1 MRYLLIL
8 FSVLI
13 FGLLTQRLPLAAAEE
28 RIPVVLS
35 TDVGN
40 EVDDQW
46 AIVYLLTQ
54 PRFDVKGLLSAHAPT
69 LSPPA
74 GRTAYRILRS
84 VVEEHLNMREHPPLI
99 EGASLPLVDTHTP
112 ARSPA
117 VEFLLRIS
125 KDYAEDRRLNVLAIG
140 ASTDVASAILRDPSI
155 TRRIRVVA
163 MGFQN
168 WPNGGAEFNI
178 ANDVKAM
185 QVVLASGVPLVL
197 GSGDVCKK
205 DLSLSLEQA
214 RSMVAGRG
222 PVGEWLWT
230 EFEAWY
236 YRHVKPIRV
245 NDFSKPW
252 VIWDTI
258 VLAHLLNMTTAEE
271 YARPSLRDDMQFE
284 HPATDE
290 KITWI
295 TSVQSQRMWPDFLE
309 RLDAYQST
317 HALPPAPAP
326 GRLLP

>member
-1 MRYLLIL
+1 MCCR
-8 FSVLI
+8 
-13 FGLLTQRLPLAAAEE
+13 LTVFTTFFLAVLAAQE

-84 VVEEHLNMREHPPLI
+84 VVEEHLNMREHPPLL
-99 EGASLPLVDTHTP
+99 EGASEPLADARTP
-112 ARSPA
+112 AASPA
-117 VEFLLRIS
+117 VEFLLRVS
-125 KDYAEDRRLNVLAIG
+125 QGYTADRRLNVLTIG
-140 ASTDVASAILRDPSI
+140 AITDVASAILRDPAI
-155 TRRIRVVA
+155 AGRIRIVD

-168 WPNGGAEFNI
+168 WPSGGAEFNI

-185 QVVLASGVPLVL
+185 QVVLGSKVPLVI

-205 DLSLSLEQA
+205 DLALSLEQA
-214 RSMVAGRG
+214 RNMVAGRG
-222 PVGEWLWT
+222 PVGEWLWS
-230 EFEAWY
+230 EFLAWY
-236 YRHVKPIRV
+236 YRYVKPIRK

-252 VIWDTI
+252 IIWDTI
-258 VLAHLLNMTTAEE
+258 TLAYLLDMTASEE
-271 YARPSLRDDMQFE
+271 HDRPVLRDDMNFE
-284 HPATDE
+284 HPATQE

-295 TSVQSQRMWPDFLE
+295 TSVDSKRMWADFLA
-309 RLDAYQST
+309 RLDAYQAT
-317 HALPPAPAP
+317 HAIPPVP
-326 GRLLP
+326 GPETFGFVPR